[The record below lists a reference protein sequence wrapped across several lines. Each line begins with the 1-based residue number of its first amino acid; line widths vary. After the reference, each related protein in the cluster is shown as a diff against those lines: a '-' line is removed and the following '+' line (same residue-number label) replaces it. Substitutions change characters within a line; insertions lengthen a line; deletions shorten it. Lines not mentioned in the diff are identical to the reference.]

1 MIISLPF
8 IVSKYIVSSSQFL
21 QFSII
26 FYFHP
31 ICYIPHFPS
40 PSQSLFLTPFLLVT
54 GDSLFPPLTT
64 RLFLH
69 HFHPPQFLLHCL
81 FFNTHTHTQHHNTV
95 SSPEFSI
102 SSSNVL
108 EDFPTGVCF
117 RLFKHSIIYTHL
129 PPSLLRQPTNTHP
142 FCHLDV
148 SIRACA
154 RSASPVPPVIL
165 TLGPLDRIFQ
175 TWLES
180 SSYLRRLRSNFLER
194 MWWKDDIHEARF
206 LIKLYTSSNRR
217 KIKNNLT
224 EREEIIY
231 WKLKISFLY
240 CIYFWEIIIFKKED
254 RKRE

>member
-8 IVSKYIVSSSQFL
+8 LVSKYIVSSSQFL

-54 GDSLFPPLTT
+54 GDSLFPPLQHGC
-64 RLFLH
+64 FSIISI
-69 HFHPPQFLLHCL
+69 LLS
-81 FFNTHTHTQHHNTV
+81 FFFIVCSLTHTHTQHHNTV

-165 TLGPLDRIFQ
+165 TLGPPDRIFQ
-175 TWLES
+175 T
-180 SSYLRRLRSNFLER
+180 
-194 MWWKDDIHEARF
+194 
-206 LIKLYTSSNRR
+206 
-217 KIKNNLT
+217 
-224 EREEIIY
+224 
-231 WKLKISFLY
+231 
-240 CIYFWEIIIFKKED
+240 
-254 RKRE
+254 